1 MDGWMSCLAAADP
14 DAGYPYDSLPMAD
27 WLDQVRRTQTY
38 VASHLVLLV
47 GIRRQAI
54 QALMSHSR
62 GNIIPPAVRT
72 VDWQCCAV
80 SDVDA
85 L

>member
-1 MDGWMSCLAAADP
+1 MDGCLVLLQP
-14 DAGYPYDSLPMAD
+14 ILMLGIHTTPCRWRTGSI
-27 WLDQVRRTQTY
+27 RCGTQTY